1 MHVTLT
7 DAPSNWGFVGITNVT
22 FVFMSFI
29 SNDDTHP
36 SPCPTRS
43 TETVK
48 TPFVRIG
55 FDAVKVKSLSV
66 SLYKNVAELN
76 NVIFRLNVG
85 LLHVNVV
92 D

>member
-1 MHVTLT
+1 M
-7 DAPSNWGFVGITNVT
+7 TNVT
-22 FVFMSFI
+22 FVLGSLI
-29 SNDDTHP
+29 SDDDTHP
-36 SPCPTRS
+36 SPCPIRS
-43 TETVK
+43 TEIVR

-66 SLYKNVAELN
+66 SLYKNVAVLN

-85 LLHVNVV
+85 LLHENAV